1 MKIQY
6 IDINAKDLNLLKDL
20 KAEQWI
26 EYTGE
31 IITVRDSSQIRLFD
45 LYKEKGKLP
54 IELKGAIVM
63 YAAPTEGKDIIIG
76 PTTSRRMDKFLDFM
90 LDQGVVAT
98 IGKGGRTPEA
108 ISCIKKHKA
117 PYLVLMSGVSAYLS
131 RFFVKGEVIAFADL
145 GPEAI
150 RKYTVLKLPLL
161 VAIDTEGRSIL
172 QI

>member
-6 IDINAKDLNLLKDL
+6 IDINSKNLDMLKDI
-20 KAEQWI
+20 KAGQWI
-26 EYTGE
+26 TYTGD

-45 LYKEKGKLP
+45 LYNEKKKLP
-54 IELKGAIVM
+54 VDLKGAIVM

-90 LDQGVVAT
+90 FDQGVMAT
-98 IGKGGRTPEA
+98 IGKGERTLEA
-108 ISCIKKHKA
+108 VSSIKKHNA

-131 RFFVKGEVIAFADL
+131 RFFVKGEIIAFSDL

-150 RKYTVLKLPLL
+150 RRYTVSKLPL
-161 VAIDTEGRSIL
+161 VVGIDTDGKSIF
-172 QI
+172 Q